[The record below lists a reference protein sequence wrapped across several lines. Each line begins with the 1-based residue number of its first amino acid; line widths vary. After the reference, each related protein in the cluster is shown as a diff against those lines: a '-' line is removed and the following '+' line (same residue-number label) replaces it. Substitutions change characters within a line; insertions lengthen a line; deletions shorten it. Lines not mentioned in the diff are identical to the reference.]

1 MKRSVFALCMLTAC
15 FTATAAAQVQGQAQA
30 QPQAP
35 APAPGP
41 AQAPAQA
48 ASSFTMQCN
57 PVLVSYLFT
66 STEGIMAYLCETNA
80 TINGI
85 AFQGL
90 AFSQV
95 SLGNTSG
102 SEDRGV
108 IVGALANGDQVFFQF
123 EGSSRRT
130 SNTTS
135 AATMSY
141 KIVGGTGIANGISGS
156 GTCNETGT
164 IGQAHE
170 QTCVGTYALR

>member
-1 MKRSVFALCMLTAC
+1 MKRSIVALCALLAGL
-15 FTATAAAQVQGQAQA
+15 TATAEAQVQGQAQGQA
-30 QPQAP
+30 PASAP
-35 APAPGP
+35 APASG
-41 AQAPAQA
+41 
-48 ASSFTMQCN
+48 SFTMQCN
-57 PVLVSYLFT
+57 PTLVTYLFT
-66 STEGIMAYLCETNA
+66 STEGVMAYLCQTSA

-108 IVGALANGDQVFFQF
+108 IVGALANGDQVFFQYQAT
-123 EGSSRRT
+123 SRRT

-135 AATMSY
+135 AAIMNY

-156 GTCNETGT
+156 GTCNATGT
-164 IGQAHE
+164 IGQGNV
-170 QTCVGTYALR
+170 QTCTGTVALR

>member
-1 MKRSVFALCMLTAC
+1 MKHKIFALCVLFAG
-15 FTATAAAQVQGQAQA
+15 FAATARAQVQGQAQA
-30 QPQAP
+30 QSQTP
-35 APAPGP
+35 APAQSQG
-41 AQAPAQA
+41 
-48 ASSFTMQCN
+48 SFTMQCT
-57 PVLVSYLFT
+57 PVIVSYLFT
-66 STEGIMAYLCETNA
+66 STEQIMAYVCQTDA
-80 TINGI
+80 TINGV
-85 AFQGL
+85 AFKGL

-108 IVGALANGDQVFFQF
+108 IVGTLANGDQVFFQF
-123 EGSSRRT
+123 QGSSRRT

-141 KIVGGTGIANGISGS
+141 KIVGGTGSATGISGS

-170 QTCVGTYALR
+170 QTCVGTFAVR

>member
-1 MKRSVFALCMLTAC
+1 MKRSIVVLCALFAG
-15 FTATAAAQVQGQAQA
+15 FTATARAQVQGQAQG
-30 QPQAP
+30 QAP
-35 APAPGP
+35 ASAP

-48 ASSFTMQCN
+48 SGSFTMQCN

-66 STEGIMAYLCETNA
+66 STEEIMAYLCQTDA
-80 TINGI
+80 KINGV
-85 AFQGL
+85 AFTGL

-95 SLGNTSG
+95 SLINASE

-108 IVGALANGDQVFFQF
+108 FVGALANGDQVFFEFQ
-123 EGSSRRT
+123 GSSRRT
-130 SNTTS
+130 SNTTT

-141 KIVGGTGIANGISGS
+141 KIVGGTGSANGISGS
-156 GTCNETGT
+156 GNCNETGT

>member
-1 MKRSVFALCMLTAC
+1 MKPSIFALCVLVAGSTS
-15 FTATAAAQVQGQAQA
+15 TAAAQVQGQAQG
-30 QPQAP
+30 QA
-35 APAPGP
+35 P
-41 AQAPAQA
+41 AQAPASA
-48 ASSFTMQCN
+48 PAPASGSFTMQCT
-57 PVLVSYLFT
+57 PVIVSYLFT
-66 STEGIMAYLCETNA
+66 STEQIMAYVCETDA
-80 TINGI
+80 TINGV
-85 AFQGL
+85 AFKGL

-108 IVGALANGDQVFFQF
+108 IVGTLANGDQVFFQF
-123 EGSSRRT
+123 QGSSRRT

-141 KIVGGTGIANGISGS
+141 KIVGGTGSATGISGS